1 MSDNNGKERIGV
13 YVCHC
18 GTNIS
23 HTVDVEAV
31 SEYARTLPG
40 VVQVREYKYMCS
52 DPGQD
57 LIKKDIEEDKLT
69 RVVVSSCSPLMHEE
83 TFRNACEDAGLNRFL
98 FQMSNIREQC
108 SWVHS
113 DRAKATAKA
122 KRLIAAA
129 VRRVQHH
136 KSMEVREAPV
146 HRDTLV
152 VGAGI
157 AGIEAALKIA
167 ESGKK
172 VYLVEKEPSIGGH
185 MAKFD
190 KTFPT
195 LDCAACILTPKMVQV
210 GQHPNIELLTYSE
223 VEEVSGY
230 IGNFKAKIRRKARYV
245 DEDKCTGC
253 GQCIERCPVR
263 FEPEGN
269 GQLSHSGG
277 VVVDVEVSVD
287 FKTVVDRAVELH
299 KHERAP
305 LNSIL
310 QDVNIDL
317 GYLPEEVL
325 RYVSKRIMVQ
335 LATVYHGATFYK
347 AFSLTPRGEHIIKVC
362 MGTACHVRG
371 ASRVLSALENRLEI
385 NAGETT
391 SDFKFT
397 LETVNCLGACAMG
410 PVLLADGEYVTVM
423 PGDVERLVDNLLEEP
438 VKV

>member
-1 MSDNNGKERIGV
+1 MSKGNGKERIGV

-23 HTVDVEAV
+23 HTVNVEAV
-31 SEYARTLPG
+31 VEHARTLPG
-40 VVQVREYKYMCS
+40 VVTVREYKYMCS
-52 DPGQD
+52 EPGQE
-57 LIKKDIEEDKLT
+57 LIKQDVKDNNLT

-113 DRAKATAKA
+113 DRQKATEKA

-136 KSMEVREAPV
+136 KSMERREAPV
-146 HRDTLV
+146 LPHTLV

-210 GQHPNIELLTYSE
+210 GQHPNIELMAYSE

-230 IGNFKAKIRRKARYV
+230 IGNFKAKIRRKARFI
-245 DEDKCTGC
+245 DETKCTGC
-253 GQCIERCPVR
+253 GDCTTNCPVR
-263 FEPEGN
+263 NTIAIPEIPPAEHPLEAYTQEYIDGILAAYN
-269 GQLSHSGG
+269 GQARDSLL
-277 VVVDVEVSVD
+277 
-287 FKTVVDRAVELH
+287 T
-299 KHERAP
+299 
-305 LNSIL
+305 IL
-310 QDVNIDL
+310 QQINRQYR
-317 GYLPEEVL
+317 YLPRDILEYLARKLSVPVSEIL
-325 RYVSKRIMVQ
+325 RV
-335 LATVYHGATFYK
+335 ATFYNV
-347 AFSLTPRGEHIIKVC
+347 FSLKPRGRHTINVC
-362 MGTACHVRG
+362 LGTACFVKG
-371 ASRVLSALENRLEI
+371 SGMLLERLKRQLQI
-385 NAGETT
+385 DDGETT
-391 SDFKFT
+391 KDQRFT
-397 LETVNCLGACAMG
+397 LETVRCIGCCA
-410 PVLLADGEYVTVM
+410 LAPAIRVDDKTYADVQQKEIPSILKEY
-423 PGDVERLVDNLLEEP
+423 D
-438 VKV
+438 